1 MTNGHWAKQRVKEEQ
16 AALLYALGRTQE
28 ADYLLGKHLR
38 PGYIYVKDRVTEP
51 EPAPAV
57 VEIAQTTSWYWVKY
71 PSGKIEYMKISED
84 LKDKWLGQG
93 YVISRSKIEGVSKE
107 PELIPIPAVH
117 VPELIPDIHLSSNVI
132 QIIADLE
139 SGKLLYPDWFNNNI
153 NWVKDGHI
161 DEKTF
166 LTAYNYE
173 VEHGRIHPPTEPT
186 PEQKRLYWIIKPDNR
201 YGKRISITESG
212 KRQYEDQGW
221 IFSLTEPEPIEPEP
235 IEPEPIEPEP
245 ILLSANIK
253 ISFTNLN
260 IGGFSSS
267 IPIDDIGKLQILSNT
282 APEWK
287 YTLIGS
293 STNPPLTTLNELI
306 ITINDLLPNITITDN
321 MVTQQVI
328 NFNIVDGRAIG
339 SIRFVATNNFNPFY
353 YGKNIVNIIQFK
365 DPNGAKILD
374 VVKENRLNFTETERD
389 EVITYDEDMKGNT
402 RATVESFVWSSATQ
416 PTAFSKMGSWN
427 ISEKEPPKP
436 LTTGFMGAGVA
447 GAIAGLILIG
457 FIADHKRGK

>member
-1 MTNGHWAKQRVKEEQ
+1 MSLRSGTQKAKKFGTPTTPTSTTPKAPSPKVSKTIKTVTGATVTTGMAKPQSVATRKILTPTAAGAAAQQKFKDQLQTIAQIFKAPLHLFTSSRTEILKKAAGDARIEKQKQDFKDQLKEEREKLQ
-16 AALLYALGRTQE
+16 N
-28 ADYLLGKHLR
+28 
-38 PGYIYVKDRVTEP
+38 
-51 EPAPAV
+51 
-57 VEIAQTTSWYWVKY
+57 VELNASAQQ
-71 PSGKIEYMKISED
+71 IIS
-84 LKDKWLGQG
+84 
-93 YVISRSKIEGVSKE
+93 
-107 PELIPIPAVH
+107 
-117 VPELIPDIHLSSNVI
+117 VI
-132 QIIADLE
+132 Q
-139 SGKLLYPDWFNNNI
+139 SGDVIVPDWFQNNI
-153 NWVKDGHI
+153 AWIQTGQITSK
-161 DEKTF
+161 EF
-166 LTAYNYE
+166 LNTYYHLSE
-173 VEHGRIHPPTEPT
+173 QGIIHSKPSE
-186 PEQKRLYWIIKPDNR
+186 EIIEEE
-201 YGKRISITESG
+201 IIE
-212 KRQYEDQGW
+212 
-221 IFSLTEPEPIEPEP
+221 EPIIEEPL
-235 IEPEPIEPEP
+235 IELPA
-245 ILLSANIK
+245 LLSANIK
-253 ISFTNLN
+253 ISFTNPN

-339 SIRFVATNNFNPFY
+339 SIRFVATNNFNPYY
-353 YGKNIVNIIQFK
+353 YGKNIVNVIQIK

-389 EVITYDEDMKGNT
+389 EVISYDEDMKGNT
-402 RATVESFVWSSATQ
+402 RATVESFVWSSATT
-416 PTAFSKMGSWN
+416 PTAFSKMSSWD

>member
-1 MTNGHWAKQRVKEEQ
+1 MSFRKKTIKFGQTFGTPTTPTPTPKAPSPKAPKIVRTITPTVTTGVKVTPKPTSTRGVLPQSAAGIAVQEKFKQQLQNNPIVK
-16 AALLYALGRTQE
+16 AATEALRNLHQISKTYNFQRFATPTE
-28 ADYLLGKHLR
+28 
-38 PGYIYVKDRVTEP
+38 KDLHER
-51 EPAPAV
+51 
-57 VEIAQTTSWYWVKY
+57 
-71 PSGKIEYMKISED
+71 KIEEENQKI
-84 LKDKWLGQG
+84 KDQEHKL
-93 YVISRSKIEGVSKE
+93 IEI
-107 PELIPIPAVH
+107 ELA
-117 VPELIPDIHLSSNVI
+117 SNVN
-132 QIIADLE
+132 QIISALE
-139 SGKLLYPDWFNNNI
+139 SGEQLYPDWFQNNI
-153 NWVKDGHI
+153 IWVKTGQI
-161 DEKTF
+161 TSQAF
-166 LTAYNYE
+166 LDSYYHLSNQGIIHAPI
-173 VEHGRIHPPTEPT
+173 VEPIIEEPLIEE
-186 PEQKRLYWIIKPDNR
+186 PELLPEAIA
-201 YGKRISITESG
+201 
-212 KRQYEDQGW
+212 
-221 IFSLTEPEPIEPEP
+221 EPEPA
-235 IEPEPIEPEP
+235 

-267 IPIDDIGKLQILSNT
+267 IPIDDIGKLQILSNS

-287 YTLIGS
+287 YTLIDS

-365 DPNGAKILD
+365 DPNNAKILD

-389 EVITYDEDMKGNT
+389 EVISYDEDMKGNT
-402 RATVESFVWSSATQ
+402 RATVESFVWSSATT
-416 PTAFSKMGSWN
+416 PTAFSKMGSWD

-436 LTTGFMGAGVA
+436 LTPGFMGAGVA